1 MESSTDQTRLDRAA
15 IWLSG
20 LCLIHCLAVPAAF
33 LLAPPVSAWLNA
45 TETQTH
51 WVLFGLAAPIGGIAL
66 FRGYTRQ
73 PNALTVSLGILGLA
87 LMLLGVAHVFGE
99 DLELILTS
107 AGVMLV
113 MIAHIRNLHTGHDH
127 TKAAGEH

>member
-1 MESSTDQTRLDRAA
+1 M
-15 IWLSG
+15 
-20 LCLIHCLAVPAAF
+20 
-33 LLAPPVSAWLNA
+33 
-45 TETQTH
+45 
-51 WVLFGLAAPIGGIAL
+51 LFGLAVPISGIAL

-99 DLELILTS
+99 DLELILTT